1 MEIRSDKDSFEVS
14 DAGTKRSHVR
24 AVVEALFVTVLW
36 ASSWV
41 IIKFGLEDIRPLT
54 FAGLRYTV
62 AAVILVGAIAWKKEH
77 REFTRKQDRSWW
89 SSMALYGV
97 VFVAVTQAAQF
108 IGLDLLP
115 AITVSMLLN
124 LTPIIVL
131 VLGILT
137 LREIP
142 TRLQTLLV
150 FLVVIGAM
158 VYFYPIDLD
167 FTEIV
172 GLSVVLIGVFFN
184 ALSSI
189 IGRAIN
195 RERASPPIVVTGVS
209 MAIGAS
215 LLMVAGIMFE
225 GLIILTPIA
234 MVYVLWLS
242 VVNTAFAFII
252 WNRAMQV
259 LRAVDISVINSTMLP
274 QIVVLSIVFLG
285 EMPDLIDWAG
295 LIILALSVAAIQALQ
310 AKRTMAIQTTDVI
323 VRTLKDQVEAGE
335 A

>member
-1 MEIRSDKDSFEVS
+1 MAIASEKDSVEVS
-14 DAGTKRSHVR
+14 EADTKRSHHR
-24 AVVEALFVTVLW
+24 AVLEALFVTVLW

-62 AAVILVGAIAWKKEH
+62 AAIILVGAIAWKKEH
-77 REFTRKQDRSWW
+77 REFTKNQNKSWW
-89 SSMALYGV
+89 LTMALYGV
-97 VFVAVTQAAQF
+97 VFVAVTQGAQF

-137 LREIP
+137 LREVP

-150 FLVVIGAM
+150 VLVVIGAM

-172 GLSVVLIGVFFN
+172 GLSVVLIGVLSN

-195 RERASPPIVVTGVS
+195 RQRASPPLVVTGVS

-215 LLMVAGIMFE
+215 ILMVTGVMFE
-225 GLIILTPIA
+225 GLITLTPIS

-242 VVNTAFAFII
+242 IVNTAFAFIM

-285 EMPDLIDWAG
+285 EMPDLIDWVG
-295 LIILALSVAAIQALQ
+295 LIVLALSVAAIQVLQ
-310 AKRTMAIQTTDVI
+310 ARRTMAVDAVKGEETQLTTPEFLDEI
-323 VRTLKDQVEAGE
+323 
-335 A
+335 

>member
-1 MEIRSDKDSFEVS
+1 MDIASGKESIEVS
-14 DAGTKRSHVR
+14 RLGTKRSHQR

-62 AAVILVGAIAWKKEH
+62 AAVILLGAIVWKKEH
-77 REFTRKQDRSWW
+77 REFTKNQDRSWW
-89 SSMALYGV
+89 LTMALYGV

-108 IGLDLLP
+108 VGLDLLP

-131 VLGILT
+131 TLGILT
-137 LREIP
+137 LREVP
-142 TRLQTLLV
+142 TKLQSLLV

-158 VYFYPIDLD
+158 IYFYPIDLD
-167 FTEIV
+167 FTEII
-172 GLSVVLIGVFFN
+172 GLSVVLIGVLFN

-189 IGRAIN
+189 LGRAIN
-195 RERASPPIVVTGVS
+195 RQRASPPLVVTGVS

-215 LLMVAGIMFE
+215 ILMVTGVVFE

-234 MVYVLWLS
+234 MVYVIWLS

-252 WNRAMQV
+252 
-259 LRAVDISVINSTMLP
+259 
-274 QIVVLSIVFLG
+274 
-285 EMPDLIDWAG
+285 
-295 LIILALSVAAIQALQ
+295 
-310 AKRTMAIQTTDVI
+310 
-323 VRTLKDQVEAGE
+323 
-335 A
+335 

>member
-274 QIVVLSIVFLG
+274 QIVVLSIVFLE

>member
-1 MEIRSDKDSFEVS
+1 MDIASGKESLELSEV
-14 DAGTKRSHVR
+14 GPEKSHHR

-62 AAVILVGAIAWKKEH
+62 AAVILMGAIVWKKEH
-77 REFTRKQDRSWW
+77 REFTRNQDRSWW
-89 SSMALYGV
+89 LTMALYGV

-131 VLGILT
+131 ALGILT
-137 LREIP
+137 LREVP
-142 TRLQTLLV
+142 TRLQSLLV

-172 GLSVVLIGVFFN
+172 GLSVVLTGVLFN
-184 ALSSI
+184 AFSSI

-195 RERASPPIVVTGVS
+195 RQRTSPPLVVTGVS
-209 MAIGAS
+209 MTIGAS
-215 LLMVAGIMFE
+215 ILMVTGVMSE

-295 LIILALSVAAIQALQ
+295 LIILALSVAAIQVLQ
-310 AKRTMAIQTTDVI
+310 AKRTMAVQTTDVLI
-323 VRTLKDQVEAGE
+323 RTLKDQVEAGE

>member
-215 LLMVAGIMFE
+215 LLMVTGIMFE

>member
-1 MEIRSDKDSFEVS
+1 MDTISERNSAEMSE
-14 DAGTKRSHVR
+14 AGRKSSHYR

-41 IIKFGLEDIRPLT
+41 IIKFGLEDVRPIT

-62 AAVILVGAIAWKKEH
+62 AAIILVGAIAWKKEH
-77 REFTRKQDRSWW
+77 RDFTKKQDRSWW
-89 SSMALYGV
+89 LTMALYGV
-97 VFVAVTQAAQF
+97 VFVAVTQGAQF

-115 AITVSMLLN
+115 AISVSMLLN

-131 VLGILT
+131 ALGILT
-137 LREIP
+137 LKEIP

-150 FLVVIGAM
+150 VLVVIGAM

-167 FTEIV
+167 FTEVI
-172 GLSVVLIGVFFN
+172 GLSVVLIGVLFN

-195 RERASPPIVVTGVS
+195 RQRATPPLVVTGVS
-209 MAIGAS
+209 IAIGAS
-215 LLMVAGIMFE
+215 LLRVACVTLE
-225 GLIILTPIA
+225 GLISLTPISI
-234 MVYVLWLS
+234 VYVLWLS

-274 QIVVLSIVFLG
+274 QIVVLSIVFLR
-285 EMPDLIDWAG
+285 EMPDLLDWAG
-295 LIILALSVAAIQALQ
+295 LILLALSVAAIQVLQ
-310 AKRTMAIQTTDVI
+310 ARRTMAAQKTDA
-323 VRTLKDQVEAGE
+323 L
-335 A
+335 